1 MRISDFIARTITQRS
16 ALVWCGV
23 AVLIIVCI
31 TILSTSLRLDSEVFN
46 VLPGRFPSVQGLK
59 IYDHDFE
66 QTRELT
72 FALVCDPQDV
82 DKLEEFAP
90 VFAERLRGQAWC
102 ARVLAGSPMTTA
114 DGIRDLQSIA
124 VPLLLNLE
132 PSAFDE
138 AMSILQPDKIRD
150 RLHRLR
156 QQIEAGSPRPQFELS
171 FDPLGLIA
179 PALKPFAQSTAIEQ
193 EQPLTSPDR
202 TMRIFLVVT
211 NQTSIS
217 AFECQHL
224 MRHVNEFRKTATEG
238 WDGTRPLQN
247 LVTGRSAFV
256 SEISLSM
263 RYDVVATLLGS
274 VVLVSA
280 IFFAGFRR
288 WLPLAGM
295 AFCLLLSCLVALTAG
310 QLLFGRLSMI
320 SVGFCAILVGL
331 GVDFAIL
338 TVGRYHQARMDGEP
352 HQRAI
357 ATSIAKLGRA
367 VFFGALTTAVGFLA
381 LVLSGAM
388 SFSELGVLIAIGIF
402 VAGLFMCSILFLF
415 VRDDRRSTDI
425 LSVGPAGILP
435 AVATVS
441 GNMESVKSPA
451 AGETPASLTGR
462 MPVLQRD
469 WLFELVTSYVRAV
482 VRRPAGI
489 LTFSCAVL
497 VVLMAIGFSP
507 VPPLRFEA
515 NTRSLQPKNVRAGQA
530 LDAIMEKMPVR
541 WEPVLAIVRATNP
554 QELHDYWQKISAH
567 WREFQAAGKIK
578 GFSTPAALC
587 PSPIWMKRNR
597 DNLRSTNFQ
606 TARETLNETL
616 EAEGFSVDAFAPAF
630 ALLDDLQRMADPS
643 VPLPN
648 WRSQLPKSS
657 SWWFLIDRYFGHDPL
672 LTTGFVMTN
681 ERLSTH
687 EQSQEL
693 LRGLSVTGVPLILT
707 GWTYV
712 LADLRPWSH
721 HQLLLISAL
730 MAMFDISLLA
740 ILYRDVRLWLIQI
753 ITLAFGIGAMIATMK
768 MLNIHLNLLNVLS
781 FRLVLAIGVDYGIY
795 VVLVWQKTRD
805 VQHDVAG
812 VLKPVLLAGLTAIS
826 GFGSLA
832 LARNPAL
839 TGLGIA
845 CAIGIF
851 WSLIATIFFTL
862 PAMAAV
868 KPKRYHQDR

>member
-1 MRISDFIARTITQRS
+1 MRISGFIARTVTQRR

-23 AVLIIVCI
+23 AVLTLVCVA
-31 TILSTSLRLDSEVFN
+31 ILVTSLRLDSEIFN
-46 VLPGRFPSVQGLK
+46 VLPSRFSSVQGLK

-72 FALVCDPQDV
+72 FALVCDRQDV

-90 VFAERLRGQAWC
+90 VFAERLRQQPWC
-102 ARVLAGSPMTTA
+102 ARVLAGSPMATP

-132 PSAFDE
+132 PGAFDQ
-138 AMSILQPDKIRD
+138 AMAILQPNKIRE

-217 AFECQHL
+217 AFECQRL
-224 MRHVNEFRKTATEG
+224 MRRVNEFRETAGER
-238 WDGTRPLQN
+238 WDGNRSLQI

-274 VVLVSA
+274 IGLVGA
-280 IFFAGFRR
+280 IFFGGFRR
-288 WLPLAGM
+288 WLPLVGM
-295 AFCLLLSCLVALTAG
+295 AFCLLFSCLVALTAG

-320 SVGFCAILVGL
+320 SVGFSAILVGL

-338 TVGRYHQARMDGEP
+338 TIGRYYQARADGEP
-352 HQRAI
+352 HQQAI
-357 ATSIAKLGRA
+357 ATSISKLGRA

-415 VRDDRRSTDI
+415 VRDDSRTTDI
-425 LSVGPAGILP
+425 LSVGQAGILP
-435 AVATVS
+435 AGAANLQRGERVQPV
-441 GNMESVKSPA
+441 A
-451 AGETPASLTGR
+451 AGQTPAGKT
-462 MPVLQRD
+462 PVPQRD
-469 WLFELVTSYVRAV
+469 WLFELVRKYVRWTVRKPAPMLIFASAILLLLTAV
-482 VRRPAGI
+482 
-489 LTFSCAVL
+489 
-497 VVLMAIGFSP
+497 GFSP
-507 VPPLRFEA
+507 VPPLQFEA
-515 NTRSLQPKNVRAGQA
+515 SARSLQPKNIRASQGV
-530 LDAIMEKMPVR
+530 DAIMQKMPVH
-541 WEPVLAIVRATNP
+541 WEPILAIVRGAN
-554 QELHDYWQKISAH
+554 QQQLHDYWQEISAR
-567 WREFQAAGKIK
+567 WRELQAVGKIK

-587 PSPIWMKRNR
+587 PSPLWMERNR
-597 DNLRSTNFQ
+597 ETVRALNFQ
-606 TARETLNETL
+606 AAQETLTQTL
-616 EAEGFSVDAFAPAF
+616 EAEGFTVEAFAPAF
-630 ALLDDLQRMADPS
+630 TLLDDLQRVSDTSA
-643 VPLPN
+643 PLPN
-648 WRSQLPKSS
+648 WRTQLPKSS
-657 SWWFLIDRYFGHDPL
+657 SWWFLIDRYFGQDPL
-672 LTTGFVMTN
+672 LTTGFVTTN
-681 ERLSTH
+681 GPLTTH
-687 EQSQEL
+687 DQSQEL
-693 LRGLSVTGVPLILT
+693 ERDLLVADLPMILT

-712 LADLRPWSH
+712 LADLQPWSH

-730 MAMFDISLLA
+730 MAIFDVSLLA
-740 ILYRDVRLWLIQI
+740 ILYRDVRLWLIQV
-753 ITLAFGIGAMIATMK
+753 ITLAFGIGAMIASMK
-768 MLNIHLNLLNVLS
+768 LLHIHLNLLNVLS

-795 VVLVWQKTRD
+795 TVLIWQKTHN
-805 VQHDVAG
+805 VEHDVSG
-812 VLKPVLLAGLTAIS
+812 VMKPVLLAGLTAIS
-826 GFGSLA
+826 GFASLA

-839 TGLGIA
+839 TSLGIA

-851 WSLIATIFFTL
+851 WSLVATIFFTL
-862 PAMAAV
+862 PAMAAA
-868 KPKRYHQDR
+868 KPKG